1 MSSEWLLCDDDDNS
15 IVDVDVVDPF
25 GGKVTISMSY
35 VEEEPTEE
43 EENSNC
49 RKREVLRDFLFSFLI
64 ILTSILSFVTFVS
77 VDIVWTR
84 ILLSN
89 IGGDYVAN
97 GYVSQHGIYYVNY
110 FTLLYL
116 QPLLILWG
124 HYSVRVVRFIHLLSF
139 IIALWS
145 MNFLIRDPVHWILPV
160 MPVLSVMFHS
170 YIAECWILR
179 KRTGTQRQHQS
190 SLLLFGF
197 TIAYICIVLNAMLN
211 AILYSSLSLRLLL
224 YQELGIYKIT
234 GDE

>member
-43 EENSNC
+43 EESSNC
-49 RKREVLRDFLFSFLI
+49 RRREVVRDSLFSFLMM
-64 ILTSILSFVTFVS
+64 LTSLLSFVTFVS

-84 ILLSN
+84 ILLTN
-89 IGGDYVAN
+89 NNGDVVAH
-97 GYVSQHGIYYVNY
+97 GYVSQHGIYYLNY

-116 QPLLILWG
+116 QPLLLLILWG
-124 HYSVRVVRFIHLLSF
+124 RYSVRVVRFIHLLSF

-170 YIAECWILR
+170 YIAEYWIHR
-179 KRTGTQRQHQS
+179 KRTANNHREEKQQPS

-197 TIAYICIVLNAMLN
+197 TIAYICIVLNA
-211 AILYSSLSLRLLL
+211 ILSSSLSLRLLL
-224 YQELGIYKIT
+224 YQELGNYL
-234 GDE
+234 